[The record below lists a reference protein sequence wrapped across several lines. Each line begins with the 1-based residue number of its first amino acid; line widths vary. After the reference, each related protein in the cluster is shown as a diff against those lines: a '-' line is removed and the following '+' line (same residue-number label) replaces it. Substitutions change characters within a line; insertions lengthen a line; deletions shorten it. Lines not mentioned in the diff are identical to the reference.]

1 MTTKLDFFI
10 QAMKAECFRRR
21 AWVFSAFSI
30 TREDKV
36 EGEVYPYKIQR
47 IDGKYAFHD
56 PEKNL
61 ELTIIEDSDG
71 TIPLINHKERIHLG
85 YTHAINL
92 PQGVKQSFETTYG
105 NLFFNYVA
113 LIYPFK
119 DKIPFQ
125 FGRISAGA
133 IEDIIAS
140 RLTSDLKDGEAPAD
154 SNAIYVSEYLK
165 FGEAM
170 MYLSGFTQLWVPAGS
185 AKTMTCHPDTP
196 KVKAA
201 LLEKYK
207 GQLHDPAIIAK
218 IEAEL
223 VKFDKEQ
230 WLKGDPGAEGFL
242 IKKKSTD
249 VVRKKMFLMYGAE
262 AGFDESVGANL
273 ITNSLQEG
281 WDIDKFPDMLNVSRV
296 GSFNRGAQTQLGGEA
311 VKWLL
316 RASSNMG
323 IASDDCG
330 TKLGIPITITE
341 NNAKMLLQ
349 RYLVVGEETVLLT
362 DENISSFIGKTVI
375 MRSPMFCKL
384 DKTDYCAK
392 CCGSKLSTHKTGLSM
407 AVSDY
412 GSSFLG
418 MFMAAMHAK
427 ALQTAKMDVNNTFF

>member
-10 QAMKAECFRRR
+10 EAMKAECFRRR
-21 AWVFSAFSI
+21 AWVFSIFSM
-30 TREDKV
+30 TREDKA
-36 EGEVYPYKIQR
+36 EGEIYPYKIQR
-47 IDGKYAFHD
+47 IDGKYAYHD
-56 PEKNL
+56 PNNNL
-61 ELTIIEDSDG
+61 ELVIIEDSDG
-71 TIPLINHKERIHLG
+71 SIPLINHKEKIQVSPSA
-85 YTHAINL
+85 AINL
-92 PQGVKQSFETTYG
+92 SQDEGALFNTTYG

-119 DKIPFQ
+119 NKIPFQ
-125 FGRISAGA
+125 FGRVSVDT
-133 IEDIIAS
+133 IESIIAG
-140 RLTSDLKDGEAPAD
+140 RLESNPTDASAD
-154 SNAIYVSEYLK
+154 NADAIYVSEYLK
-165 FGEAM
+165 FGEAV

-185 AKTMTCHPDTP
+185 AKTMTCHPDTA

-207 GQLHDPAIIAK
+207 GQLHDLAIVAK

-262 AGFDESVGANL
+262 AGFDESIGANL

-281 WDIDKFPDMLNVSRV
+281 WDIEKFPDMLNVSRV

-323 IASDDCG
+323 IAADDCG
-330 TKLGIPITITE
+330 TTIGIPMTIT
-341 NNAKMLLQ
+341 NNNMRMLLQ
-349 RYLVVGEETVLLT
+349 RYIVTDAEPLLLT
-362 DENISSFIGKTVI
+362 DENIKSFIGKTVI

-412 GSSFLG
+412 GSAFLD

>member
-1 MTTKLDFFI
+1 MATKLEFFI
-10 QAMKAECFRRR
+10 SALKAEAFRRR
-21 AWVFSAFSI
+21 AWVFSVFAV
-30 TREDKV
+30 TNENKEDSEIFPYMIKKV
-36 EGEVYPYKIQR
+36 
-47 IDGKYAFHD
+47 DNKYTFVD
-56 PEKNL
+56 PNNGMNL
-61 ELTIIEDSDG
+61 TVIEDSD
-71 TIPLINHKERIHLG
+71 TSKPLIDHREQISIT
-85 YTHAINL
+85 YDHAVNL
-92 PQGVKQSFETTYG
+92 PHIEQMFETTYG
-105 NLFFNYVA
+105 NLFFNYVV
-113 LIYPFK
+113 LIFPFGA
-119 DKIPFQ
+119 KIPFQ
-125 FGRISAGA
+125 FGRVKASH
-133 IEDIIAS
+133 IESIIEK
-140 RLTSDLKDGEAPAD
+140 RLD
-154 SNAIYVSEYLK
+154 SNPKEGKGTDPNVIYVSEYLK

-185 AKTMTCHPDTP
+185 LKTMTCHPDTA

-223 VKFDKEQ
+223 VKFDKEE

-262 AGFDESVGANL
+262 PGFEEKVDVNL

-281 WDIDKFPDMLNVSRV
+281 WDINKFHDMLNVSRV

-323 IASDDCG
+323 ITEDDCG
-330 TKLGIPITITE
+330 TKLGIRFNVTE
-341 NNAKMLLQ
+341 NNVNMIMQ
-349 RYLVVGEETVLLT
+349 RYLVTESEPLLVT
-362 DENISSFIGKTVI
+362 DENINSFIGKQVMI
-375 MRSPMFCKL
+375 RSPMFCKL

-392 CCGSKLSTHKTGLSM
+392 CCGNKLSTHKTGLSM

-418 MFMAAMHAK
+418 MFMSAMHSK
-427 ALQTAKMDVNNTFF
+427 ALTTAKMKIKDSFF